1 MKNLFLLIMSVFA
14 LNSIIAQ
21 QTSIVATQL
30 VTTNDM
36 YSTLEKP
43 NKNVN
48 TLILNSNYLNEA
60 DHKNISAIV
69 NQLER
74 KVANYDI
81 KNSSVF
87 DDTEEAIYPVVFKN
101 NQGNLTVTYNNKG
114 EIISSVERYKN
125 IPIPVDLRVA
135 ISKEY
140 PEWAFKNNSCL
151 ITYNPNNGF
160 KKSYKIEIKKGDQIK
175 SLSYNF

>member
-14 LNSIIAQ
+14 LNTIIAQ

-36 YSTLEKP
+36 YYTLERA
-43 NKNVN
+43 NKNVI
-48 TLILNSNYLNEA
+48 TPILNSNYLNEA
-60 DHKNISAIV
+60 NHNNVSSIV
-69 NQLER
+69 TQLER

-81 KNSSVF
+81 KSSSVF
-87 DDTEEAIYPVVFKN
+87 DDSEEAIYPVIFKN

-114 EIISSVERYKN
+114 EIISSIERYKN
-125 IPIPVDLRVA
+125 IPIPVDLSVA

-140 PEWAFKNNSCL
+140 AGWAFQNNNCL
-151 ITYNPNNGF
+151 ITYSPNDGF
-160 KKSYKIEIKKGDQIK
+160 KKSYKIEIRKGNLKKT
-175 SLSYNF
+175 LSYNY

>member
-36 YSTLEKP
+36 YSTLERP
-43 NKNVN
+43 NKDVI
-48 TLILNSNYLNEA
+48 TPILNSNYLNEA
-60 DHKNISAIV
+60 DHKNVSSIV

-81 KNSSVF
+81 KSSSVY
-87 DDTEEAIYPVVFKN
+87 DDTEEATYPVVFKN

-125 IPIPVDLRVA
+125 IPIPVDLRIA

-140 PEWAFKNNSCL
+140 PEWAFQSNNCL
-151 ITYNPNNGF
+151 ITYNQNKGF
-160 KKSYKIEIKKGDQIK
+160 KKLYKIEIRKGDQIK
-175 SLSYNF
+175 TLSYNY